1 MRAPANP
8 RRVAPRAPAARRR
21 NPASLRRWPD
31 AARAVA
37 FEISRLLDTGLD
49 RETLSICV
57 SLLESGVHPDAL
69 AAVVKELRR
78 EAAELKARPPRR
90 ARACIRADA
99 DRRARAQAAEAAAA
113 QAGLLPAAGGTAL
126 AGQASEGEP
135 SVGAL

>member
-1 MRAPANP
+1 MRAPRTASSC
-8 RRVAPRAPAARRR
+8 APCTPAARRR
-21 NPASLRRWPD
+21 NPAALRRWPD

-78 EAAELKARPPRR
+78 EAAELKARPHGAFMP
-90 ARACIRADA
+90 ALAPLLTD
-99 DRRARAQAAEAAAA
+99 ARAQAAEAAAA
-113 QAGLLPAAGGTAL
+113 QAGHLPVAGGAAL

>member
-1 MRAPANP
+1 MRARCLLSHPHC
-8 RRVAPRAPAARRR
+8 APAWALA
-21 NPASLRRWPD
+21 PKTPFTALRAD
-31 AARAVA
+31 ALAHAVA

-78 EAAELKARPPRR
+78 EAAELKARPRGRIPHFTHRLTR
-90 ARACIRADA
+90 ARC
-99 DRRARAQAAEAAAA
+99 QAAEAAAA
-113 QAGLLPAAGGTAL
+113 VGGAAL
-126 AGQASEGEP
+126 AAQASEGEP